1 MNRLLRDLL
10 VALALG
16 GLLALLPA
24 ALRELFGRSA
34 VSYLTLA
41 TNALLLG
48 VLALSWDMLAR
59 TGQLSLAHAAF
70 TGVGAYSAAVL
81 LRFAE
86 VPVWLGIP
94 LGGVLAALLALV
106 LGAATLRLY
115 GIYFAIATLAF
126 TEVLRTVVQKLPAHI
141 AGGAPGINVPP
152 LFRPT
157 FVAGQME
164 RWEVAFLRNQGYF
177 WVYLGLLVLAVA
189 ISIAL
194 QRSRLRSA
202 FTAIRTNEE
211 VAGVM
216 GVNPARTKLVAFA
229 VSSFVAGLLGAVEAH
244 RLGSVSPDGS
254 FAVHT
259 TVLALVT
266 PIFGGLYTTVGPILG
281 AGVLAA
287 LEETLKRNFSEGYLI
302 GYGIVLVASILFMP
316 RGLVGLLT
324 GIGRR
329 LTGRGSRGAGATTG
343 TLDGTPLPSGD
354 PPSASTEAKP

>member
-1 MNRLLRDLL
+1 RPPPPWGWPSPSGRSPSWCWRASATCAASWAPRCWWRWPSRSWPPRCRAATRCATPCSSPSSSWCSSGARGRWPDVNRLLRDLL

-141 AGGAPGINVPP
+141 
-152 LFRPT
+152 
-157 FVAGQME
+157 
-164 RWEVAFLRNQGYF
+164 
-177 WVYLGLLVLAVA
+177 
-189 ISIAL
+189 
-194 QRSRLRSA
+194 
-202 FTAIRTNEE
+202 
-211 VAGVM
+211 
-216 GVNPARTKLVAFA
+216 
-229 VSSFVAGLLGAVEAH
+229 
-244 RLGSVSPDGS
+244 
-254 FAVHT
+254 
-259 TVLALVT
+259 
-266 PIFGGLYTTVGPILG
+266 
-281 AGVLAA
+281 
-287 LEETLKRNFSEGYLI
+287 
-302 GYGIVLVASILFMP
+302 
-316 RGLVGLLT
+316 
-324 GIGRR
+324 
-329 LTGRGSRGAGATTG
+329 
-343 TLDGTPLPSGD
+343 
-354 PPSASTEAKP
+354 